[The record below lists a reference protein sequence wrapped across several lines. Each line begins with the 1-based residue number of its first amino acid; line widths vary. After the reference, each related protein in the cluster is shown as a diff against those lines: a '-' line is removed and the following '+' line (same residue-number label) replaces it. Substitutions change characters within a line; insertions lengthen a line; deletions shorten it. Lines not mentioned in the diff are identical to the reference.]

1 MKSTI
6 LTAFA
11 VTAFALPAFADGHA
25 SGDAEAGEKEFKKCK
40 ACHMIQRADGTDI
53 VKGGKVGP
61 NLFGV
66 YTRPAGSVDGFK
78 YSISMTAAGEAGLEW
93 NEEDFV
99 TYVADPTAF
108 LKGYLDDDKAKGKM
122 AFKLKDAEQAKNV
135 WAYLVS
141 VGPAPE

>member
-1 MKSTI
+1 
-6 LTAFA
+6 
-11 VTAFALPAFADGHA
+11 
-25 SGDAEAGEKEFKKCK
+25 
-40 ACHMIQRADGTDI
+40 MIQGADDTDI

-61 NLFGV
+61 NLYGV
-66 YTRPAGSVDGFK
+66 YTRPAGSVEGFK
-78 YSISMTAAGEAGLEW
+78 YSKSMTAAGEAGLEW

-122 AFKLKDAEQAKNV
+122 AFKLKDAEQAKDV